1 MKNRTTQRGFTLIEL
16 LVVVAIIG
24 ILMAIVMPMMREA
37 LLRAHISSA
46 VTDARSIHMA
56 FKRYAV
62 DNNAYPDD
70 GAVDL
75 ASFEPLVSGKYYDG
89 RVGSRLLNDQADAYG
104 APDDMGQNMEYW
116 MEISLAY
123 EPTVRLVIA
132 DSDDA
137 PLSGGTMVDGIALY
151 KNGVLKPL

>member
-1 MKNRTTQRGFTLIEL
+1 MLAESGGSRNNAVKNRTTQRGFTLIEL

-75 ASFEPLVSGKYYDG
+75 ASFEPLVSGKSTWG
-89 RVGSRLLNDQADAYG
+89 RTWSTGWRSPWLTSR
-104 APDDMGQNMEYW
+104 PC
-116 MEISLAY
+116 
-123 EPTVRLVIA
+123 
-132 DSDDA
+132 DS
-137 PLSGGTMVDGIALY
+137 
-151 KNGVLKPL
+151 